1 MNWTFVM
8 VAICILCIYG
18 AFVFAA
24 VLSID
29 LRKKWWKDAERKNRR
44 P

>member
-8 VAICILCIYG
+8 ASICILCIYG

-29 LRKKWWKDAERKNRR
+29 LRKKWWKDVERKNRR

>member
-1 MNWTFVM
+1 M
-8 VAICILCIYG
+8 VAICILCIYC

-24 VLSID
+24 VLTID
-29 LRKKWWKDAERKNRR
+29 LRKKWVEDAKRKNRR